1 MKLSF
6 NTSFLTSKLARRIF
20 FLFLFCALLPIVM
33 LSYISLSTISRE
45 LNLQARKEL
54 RQMCKGVG
62 LDIYNNILIIESKLK
77 MITVNAEIEDKTY
90 FSNQSQFLQKTF
102 RSLTLF
108 KEDKTIPL
116 ITEQILS
123 PPKLTEDDRIHIN
136 SGNILIFIRDS
147 KIFMISKV
155 KNGMLVAEVRK
166 DKIRLEDMFQTYVL
180 TSNNILLS
188 EKVPSFKLD
197 EKRHTSVG
205 QFEYSDREETYLAAF
220 WSIFLHN
227 KYDVADWIVVTSR
240 SKSVILQPLQEF
252 KTMFI
257 LLCLLSFSIVLF
269 LSIMQIRRSLIP
281 IDILKKGTQKIA
293 AGDFNNT
300 IIIKSGDELEE
311 LGESFNEMSKELEEM
326 QAIVVQT
333 EKMKTIGEMSS
344 AIVHEINQPLTAIKG
359 YLSLI
364 QELDN
369 PSEKTKKY
377 LVIISKSVERLAE
390 IAAKFKRFSR
400 KSADEPLAIIS
411 LNDSVKNLQELLEH
425 QLVKKKVEL
434 ILNLEKALPLIMG
447 NDNSLQQIF
456 MNLAVNAIDAI
467 EEENAHK
474 ENPHKSLITISTYS
488 NNNHVIAAVEDNG
501 PGIPVEIRE
510 KIFEP
515 FFTTKSKEKG
525 TGLGLAVIKS
535 IIREH
540 KGSMEIE
547 SGCDRGTRFSL
558 TFPVAQS

>member
-1 MKLSF
+1 
-6 NTSFLTSKLARRIF
+6 
-20 FLFLFCALLPIVM
+20 M

-166 DKIRLEDMFQTYVL
+166 DKIWLEDMFQTYVL

-220 WSIFLHN
+220 WSIFL
-227 KYDVADWIVVTSR
+227 
-240 SKSVILQPLQEF
+240 
-252 KTMFI
+252 
-257 LLCLLSFSIVLF
+257 
-269 LSIMQIRRSLIP
+269 
-281 IDILKKGTQKIA
+281 
-293 AGDFNNT
+293 
-300 IIIKSGDELEE
+300 
-311 LGESFNEMSKELEEM
+311 
-326 QAIVVQT
+326 
-333 EKMKTIGEMSS
+333 
-344 AIVHEINQPLTAIKG
+344 
-359 YLSLI
+359 
-364 QELDN
+364 
-369 PSEKTKKY
+369 
-377 LVIISKSVERLAE
+377 
-390 IAAKFKRFSR
+390 
-400 KSADEPLAIIS
+400 
-411 LNDSVKNLQELLEH
+411 
-425 QLVKKKVEL
+425 
-434 ILNLEKALPLIMG
+434 
-447 NDNSLQQIF
+447 
-456 MNLAVNAIDAI
+456 
-467 EEENAHK
+467 
-474 ENPHKSLITISTYS
+474 
-488 NNNHVIAAVEDNG
+488 
-501 PGIPVEIRE
+501 
-510 KIFEP
+510 
-515 FFTTKSKEKG
+515 
-525 TGLGLAVIKS
+525 
-535 IIREH
+535 
-540 KGSMEIE
+540 
-547 SGCDRGTRFSL
+547 
-558 TFPVAQS
+558 

>member
-1 MKLSF
+1 
-6 NTSFLTSKLARRIF
+6 
-20 FLFLFCALLPIVM
+20 
-33 LSYISLSTISRE
+33 
-45 LNLQARKEL
+45 
-54 RQMCKGVG
+54 MCKASG
-62 LDIYNNILIIESKLK
+62 LDIYNNLLIIESKFN
-77 MITVNAEIEDKTY
+77 MVSMNAEIEDKIY
-90 FSNQSQFLQKTF
+90 FSNQSQYLQEYF

-108 KEDKTIPL
+108 KKDKTIPL
-116 ITEQILS
+116 LTEQILS
-123 PPKLTEDDRIHIN
+123 PLKLTEDNRTHIN
-136 SGNILIFIRDS
+136 SGKVLIFIRDS
-147 KIFMISKV
+147 KVFMISKL
-155 KNGMLVAEVRK
+155 KKGMLVAEVRK
-166 DKIRLEDMFQTYVL
+166 DKIWWEDMPQTYIL

-188 EKVPSFKLD
+188 EKAPSFKLD
-197 EKRHTSVG
+197 EYKLNTAG
-205 QFEYSDREETYLAAF
+205 QFEYSDREESYIASF
-220 WSIFLHN
+220 WSIFLRN
-227 KYDVADWIVVTSR
+227 RFNTLDWTVVMRR

-252 KTMFI
+252 KTMFV

-269 LSIMQIRRSLIP
+269 LSIIQIRRSLIP

-293 AGDFNNT
+293 AGEFNDS

-344 AIVHEINQPLTAIKG
+344 AIVHEINQPLTAIQG
-359 YLSLI
+359 YLSLM

-369 PSEKTKKY
+369 PSEEAKKY
-377 LVIISKSVERLAE
+377 LAIISKSVARLTE

-400 KSADEPLAIIS
+400 KSDDEPLSRIS
-411 LNDSVKNLQELLEH
+411 LNDSAKNLQELLEH

-434 ILNLEKALPLIMG
+434 ILNLEKDLPLIMG
-447 NDNSLQQIF
+447 NDNSLQQVF
-456 MNLAVNAIDAI
+456 MNLAVNALDAI

-488 NNNHVIAAVEDNG
+488 NNNHVSAAVEDNG

-535 IIREH
+535 IIRDH
-540 KGSMEIE
+540 KGRMEIE